1 MTQFLREPTSA
12 RRATEPASFRG
23 PNWKRAELLSLLSAS
38 GTLAGLCITVVAV
51 MNTFDKS
58 GSAVTIIDDLLAGCA
73 AGFVACIYLIFW
85 ALRSPNSAMFSNLV
99 RVVDGVFLL
108 ALGCMT
114 GAGFLMVYTM
124 W

>member
-1 MTQFLREPTSA
+1 MAFLRELTNHRQA
-12 RRATEPASFRG
+12 AEPASFRG

-38 GTLAGLCITVVAV
+38 GTLAGLCITVVAL
-51 MNTFDKS
+51 MKTFDKT
-58 GSAVTIIDDLLAGCA
+58 GSAVSIIDDLLAGCA

-85 ALRSPNSAMFSNLV
+85 ALRSPNLVTFSRLG
-99 RVVDGVFLL
+99 RLVDGVFLL
-108 ALGCMT
+108 ALGSMT